1 MTSLFQP
8 AKTGDVARPVIIV
21 DLSLIKY
28 EFESFLLAG
37 EFDLFE
43 DGRILAKMDGYH
55 ATAEFSFGKLILS
68 CWGDG
73 WARSWRVIS
82 CELSPERLTLECAK
96 QMGVKRCSLTLSRGV
111 VDRQAAQA
119 RKDFARKLSAMI
131 EANLAGVR
139 VERAVAARND
149 RRHLSGLHVRL
160 VIRDRG
166 RRWAGI
172 GVSDSEVQASIDT
185 ALAYGITWLDELRRR
200 SGSVDGLM
208 IFAPRCD
215 TIAIR
220 LTGISDATRVALF
233 RINEVSG
240 AIEPATPFDQ
250 GDLND
255 SFRKAARR
263 AHWPRPG
270 MLPPDCAMLVDSVR
284 RLAPDHLEA
293 HHRGP
298 WVSLSIRGL
307 EVARVW
313 INRRRI
319 EFGIG
324 DARIKLD
331 QRNEPQL
338 VRLIQDT
345 ISRRRPESALRN
357 EIIFRFQ
364 PERWLES
371 MISRDVNALDST
383 LDPRFVYSQVPTYRG
398 EQRTFID
405 LLAATREGRLVVMEL
420 KVSEETEFPFQALD
434 YWLRV
439 EWHRSRGDFHRRGYF
454 EGLSMIDA
462 PPLLYLV
469 APLFR
474 FHESTKLITAS
485 IHPRVPVYRIG
496 VNEDWRNGVKVLLRE
511 RLN

>member
-1 MTSLFQP
+1 MRP
-8 AKTGDVARPVIIV
+8 AIIF
-21 DLSLIKY
+21 DLSQIKY
-28 EFESFLLAG
+28 ELERFLLAG

-43 DGRILAKMDGYH
+43 DELPLAKVDAEH
-55 ATAEFSFGKLILS
+55 AAAEFSYGKLILS

-73 WARSWRVIS
+73 WSRSWRIIS
-82 CELSPERLTLECAK
+82 CEISPERLTIECAK
-96 QMGVKRCSLTLSRGV
+96 QMGLKRCALTLSRGAGV
-111 VDRQAAQA
+111 RQAAQL
-119 RKDFARKLSAMI
+119 RTEFARKLGALI
-131 EANLAGVR
+131 EATLPGLR
-139 VERAVAARND
+139 VEQALSARND
-149 RRHLSGLHVRL
+149 RRHLSGVHARL
-160 VIRDRG
+160 IIRDRG
-166 RRWAGI
+166 KRLAGV
-172 GVSDSEVQASIDT
+172 GVSETELQPGVDST
-185 ALAYGITWLDELRRR
+185 LAAGLVWLDELRRR
-200 SGSVDGLM
+200 SGSVEGLM

-220 LTGISDATRVALF
+220 LTALAAPARVSLY
-233 RINEVSG
+233 RVDEGKGTIKPVS
-240 AIEPATPFDQ
+240 PFDQ

-270 MLPPDCAMLVDSVR
+270 MLPPDCAMLVESVR
-284 RLAPDHLEA
+284 RLAPDDIEA
-293 HHRGP
+293 HHRGA

-313 INRRRI
+313 INRRRV

-324 DARIKLD
+324 EQREKLD
-331 QRNEPQL
+331 HRNEQDL
-338 VRLIQDT
+338 ENLIRET
-345 ISRRRPESALRN
+345 ISRRRPEAEFRN

-371 MISRDVNALDST
+371 IISRDVTQLDAT

-398 EQRTFID
+398 DQRTFID

-439 EWHRSRGDFHRRGYF
+439 EWHRARGDFHRRGYF
-454 EGLSMIDA
+454 EGLSLIDS

-474 FHESTKLITAS
+474 FHETTKLIAGS
-485 IHPRVPVYRIG
+485 IHERVPVYRIG
-496 VNEDWRNGVKVLLRE
+496 INEDWRRGVRVLLRE
-511 RLN
+511 RMN

>member
-1 MTSLFQP
+1 MSHPT
-8 AKTGDVARPVIIV
+8 IV
-21 DLSLIKY
+21 FDLSQIKY
-28 EFESFLLAG
+28 EFERFLLGG

-43 DGRILAKMDGYH
+43 DDRALAKTDAAH
-55 ATAEFSFGKLILS
+55 STAEFSYGKLILS

-73 WARSWRVIS
+73 WSRSWRVIS
-82 CELSPERLTLECAK
+82 CEISPERLTIKCAK
-96 QMGVKRCSLTLSRGV
+96 QMGLKRCALTLSRGAGV
-111 VDRQAAQA
+111 RQAAQA
-119 RKDFARKLSAMI
+119 RKEFARKLAAMI
-131 EANLAGVR
+131 EANLPGIR
-139 VERAVAARND
+139 VEKAVTARND
-149 RRHLSGLHVRL
+149 PSHLSGVHARL

-166 RRWAGI
+166 KRLAGI
-172 GVSDSEVQASIDT
+172 GVSESELQPNVDA
-185 ALAYGITWLDELRRR
+185 ALAAGLTWLDELRRR
-200 SGSVDGLM
+200 GGSVEGLM

-220 LTGISDATRVALF
+220 LTGISLATKVSLF
-233 RINEVSG
+233 RIDETKGTIESVS
-240 AIEPATPFDQ
+240 PFDQ

-270 MLPPDCAMLVDSVR
+270 MLPPDCAMLVESVR
-284 RLAPDHLEA
+284 RLAPDQIEA

-307 EVARVW
+307 DVARVW
-313 INRRRI
+313 INRRRV

-324 DARIKLD
+324 EARLKLD
-331 QRNEPQL
+331 HRNEQEL
-338 VRLIQDT
+338 DRLIQET
-345 ISRRRPESALRN
+345 ISRRRPESELRN
-357 EIIFRFQ
+357 EMMFRFQ

-371 MISRDVNALDST
+371 IISRDVTALDST

-405 LLAATREGRLVVMEL
+405 LLAVTRDGRLVVMEL

-454 EGLSMIDA
+454 EGLSLIDA

-474 FHESTKLITAS
+474 FHETTKLIATS
-485 IHPRVPVYRIG
+485 IHQRVPVYRIG
-496 VNEDWRNGVKVLLRE
+496 INEDWRRGVRVLLRE
-511 RLN
+511 KLN

>member
-1 MTSLFQP
+1 MVHPT
-8 AKTGDVARPVIIV
+8 IIF
-21 DLSLIKY
+21 DLSRIKY
-28 EFESFLLAG
+28 EFESFLLGG

-43 DGRILAKMDGYH
+43 DDRALAKMDAGH
-55 ATAEFSFGKLILS
+55 STAEFSYRKLIVS

-73 WARSWRVIS
+73 WSRSWRVLS
-82 CELSPERLTLECAK
+82 CDLSPERLTLECAK
-96 QMGVKRCSLTLSRGV
+96 QMGLKRCALTLSRGAGV
-111 VDRQAAQA
+111 RQAAQA
-119 RKDFARKLSAMI
+119 RKEFARKLAAMI
-131 EANLAGVR
+131 EANLPGIR
-139 VERAVAARND
+139 VEHAVAARND
-149 RRHLSGLHVRL
+149 RRHLSGVHVRL

-166 RRWAGI
+166 KRWAGI
-172 GVSDSEVQASIDT
+172 GVSESELQPTVDA
-185 ALAYGITWLDELRRR
+185 ALGAGLTWLGELRRR
-200 SGSVDGLM
+200 SGPVEGLM

-220 LTGISDATRVALF
+220 LTGISAATKIALF
-233 RINEVSG
+233 RIDETKG
-240 AIEPATPFDQ
+240 AIESAAPFDQ

-270 MLPPDCAMLVDSVR
+270 MLPPDCAMLVESVR
-284 RLAPDHLEA
+284 RLAPDHIEA

-313 INRRRI
+313 INRRRV

-324 DARIKLD
+324 EARVKLD
-331 QRNEPQL
+331 QRNEHEL
-338 VRLIQDT
+338 ERLIQET
-345 ISRRRPESALRN
+345 ISRRRPESELRN
-357 EIIFRFQ
+357 EMVFRFQ

-371 MISRDVNALDST
+371 IISRDVTALDST
-383 LDPRFVYSQVPTYRG
+383 LDPSFVYSQVPTYRG

-454 EGLSMIDA
+454 EGLSLIDA

-474 FHESTKLITAS
+474 FHETTKLVAAS
-485 IHPRVPVYRIG
+485 IHERVPVYRIG
-496 VNEDWRNGVKVLLRE
+496 INEDWRSGVRVLLRE
-511 RLN
+511 RLNGE

>member
-1 MTSLFQP
+1 MIHS
-8 AKTGDVARPVIIV
+8 AIV
-21 DLSLIKY
+21 FDLSQIKY
-28 EFESFLLAG
+28 EFERFLLGG

-43 DGRILAKMDGYH
+43 DDRALASTDADH
-55 ATAEFSFGKLILS
+55 STAEFSYGKLILS

-73 WARSWRVIS
+73 WSRSWRVIS
-82 CELSPERLTLECAK
+82 CEISPERLTLECAK
-96 QMGVKRCSLTLSRGV
+96 QMGLKRCTLTLSRGAGV
-111 VDRQAAQA
+111 RQAAQA
-119 RKDFARKLSAMI
+119 RKEFARKLAAMI
-131 EANLAGVR
+131 EANLPGIR
-139 VERAVAARND
+139 VEKAVTARND
-149 RRHLSGLHVRL
+149 PSHLSGVHARL

-166 RRWAGI
+166 KRLAGI
-172 GVSDSEVQASIDT
+172 GVSESELQPNVDA
-185 ALAYGITWLDELRRR
+185 ALAAGLTWLDELRRR

-220 LTGISDATRVALF
+220 LTGISLATKVSLF
-233 RINEVSG
+233 RIDETKGTIESVS
-240 AIEPATPFDQ
+240 PFDQ

-270 MLPPDCAMLVDSVR
+270 MLPPDCAMLVESVR
-284 RLAPDHLEA
+284 RLAPDQIEA

-307 EVARVW
+307 DVARVW
-313 INRRRI
+313 INRRRV

-324 DARIKLD
+324 EARLKLD
-331 QRNEPQL
+331 HRNEQEL
-338 VRLIQDT
+338 DRLIQET
-345 ISRRRPESALRN
+345 ISRRRPESELRN
-357 EIIFRFQ
+357 EMMFRFQ

-371 MISRDVNALDST
+371 IISRDVTALDST

-405 LLAATREGRLVVMEL
+405 LLAVTRDGRLVVMEL

-454 EGLSMIDA
+454 EGLSLIDA

-474 FHESTKLITAS
+474 FHETTKLIATS
-485 IHPRVPVYRIG
+485 IHQRVPVYRIG
-496 VNEDWRNGVKVLLRE
+496 INEDWRRGVRVLLRE
-511 RLN
+511 KLN

>member
-1 MTSLFQP
+1 
-8 AKTGDVARPVIIV
+8 VIHPTITF
-21 DLSLIKY
+21 DLSHIKY
-28 EFESFLLAG
+28 EIERFLLGG

-43 DGRILAKMDGYH
+43 DELVLAKVDAEH
-55 ATAEFSFGKLILS
+55 ASAEFSYGKLILS
-68 CWGDG
+68 SWGDA
-73 WARSWRVIS
+73 WSRSWRIIS

-96 QMGVKRCSLTLSRGV
+96 QMGLKRCSLTLTRGAGV
-111 VDRQAAQA
+111 REAAEA
-119 RKDFARKLSAMI
+119 RKEFGRKLSALI
-131 EANLAGVR
+131 EANLTGLR
-139 VERAVAARND
+139 VDQAVTARND
-149 RRHLSGLHVRL
+149 RRHLSGVHTRL

-166 RRWAGI
+166 KRLAGI
-172 GVSDSEVQASIDT
+172 GVSETELQPSVDA
-185 ALAYGITWLDELRRR
+185 ALGAGLIWLDELRRR

-215 TIAIR
+215 TTAIR
-220 LTGISDATRVALF
+220 LTALAAPTRVSLY
-233 RINEVSG
+233 RVDEKKGTIETVS
-240 AIEPATPFDQ
+240 AFDQ

-270 MLPPDCAMLVDSVR
+270 MLPPDAAMLVESVR
-284 RLAPDHLEA
+284 RLAPDHIET
-293 HHRGP
+293 HHRGA

-313 INRRRI
+313 INRRRV

-324 DARIKLD
+324 EARVKLD
-331 QRNEPQL
+331 QRNGHELEQM
-338 VRLIQDT
+338 IQAT
-345 ISRRRPESALRN
+345 ISRRRPEVEFRN
-357 EIIFRFQ
+357 EMIFRYQ

-371 MISRDVNALDST
+371 LISREVTALDAT
-383 LDPRFVYSQVPTYRG
+383 LDSRFVYSQVPTYRG

-420 KVSEETEFPFQALD
+420 KVTEASEFPFQALD

-439 EWHRSRGDFHRRGYF
+439 EWHRARDDFHRRGYF
-454 EGLSMIDA
+454 EGLNLIDA

-474 FHESTKLITAS
+474 FHETTKLIAGS
-485 IHPRVPVYRIG
+485 IHERVPVYRVGINENWRSG
-496 VNEDWRNGVKVLLRE
+496 VRVLLQE

>member
-1 MTSLFQP
+1 M
-8 AKTGDVARPVIIV
+8 RPNITF
-21 DLSLIKY
+21 DLSLVKY
-28 EFESFLLAG
+28 EFERFLLGG

-43 DGRILAKMDGYH
+43 DELLVSKVNAERA
-55 ATAEFSFGKLILS
+55 AVEFSYGKLILS

-73 WARSWRVIS
+73 WSRSWRVIS
-82 CELSPERLTLECAK
+82 CELSPERLTLECSK
-96 QMGVKRCSLTLSRGV
+96 QMGLKRCEITLSRGEGV
-111 VDRQAAQA
+111 RQAAQA
-119 RKDFARKLSAMI
+119 RKDFARKLAAMI
-131 EANLAGVR
+131 EATLTGLR
-139 VERAVAARND
+139 VEKAVTARND
-149 RRHLSGLHVRL
+149 RRHLSGVHARL
-160 VIRDRG
+160 IIRERG
-166 RRWAGI
+166 KRFAGI
-172 GVSDSEVQASIDT
+172 GVSETELQPNIDA
-185 ALAYGITWLDELRRR
+185 ALAAGLIWLDELRRR
-200 SGSVDGLM
+200 SGRVDGLM

-220 LTGISDATRVALF
+220 LTAVSISTQASLY
-233 RINEVSG
+233 RINETKGS
-240 AIEPATPFDQ
+240 IEPISPFDQ

-270 MLPPDCAMLVDSVR
+270 MLPPDSAMLVESVR
-284 RLAPDHLEA
+284 RLAPDHIET
-293 HHRGP
+293 HHRGA
-298 WVSLSIRGL
+298 WVSLSISGL
-307 EVARVW
+307 EIARVSV
-313 INRRRI
+313 NRRRV

-324 DARIKLD
+324 DARVKLD
-331 QRNEPQL
+331 SRNEAEL
-338 VRLIQDT
+338 ERLIRQT
-345 ISRRRPESALRN
+345 ISRRRPEAQFRN
-357 EIIFRFQ
+357 EMIFRYQ

-371 MISRDVNALDST
+371 IIARDVTALDAT

-439 EWHRSRGDFHRRGYF
+439 EWHRARGDFHRRGYF
-454 EGLSMIDA
+454 DGLNLIDA

-474 FHESTKLITAS
+474 FHETTKLIAGS

-496 VNEDWRNGVKVLLRE
+496 INEDWRRGVRVLLRE

>member
-1 MTSLFQP
+1 MLHPT
-8 AKTGDVARPVIIV
+8 IIF
-21 DLSLIKY
+21 DLSRIKY
-28 EFESFLLAG
+28 GFESFLLGG

-43 DGRILAKMDGYH
+43 DDRILAKMDAGH
-55 ATAEFSFGKLILS
+55 STAEFSFGKLILS

-73 WARSWRVIS
+73 WSRSWRVIS
-82 CELSPERLTLECAK
+82 CEISPEQLTLECAK
-96 QMGVKRCSLTLSRGV
+96 QMGLKRCALTLSRGAGV
-111 VDRQAAQA
+111 RRAAQA
-119 RKDFARKLSAMI
+119 RREFARKLAAMI
-131 EANLAGVR
+131 EANLPGIR
-139 VERAVAARND
+139 VEQAVAARND
-149 RRHLSGLHVRL
+149 RRHLSGVHARL
-160 VIRDRG
+160 VIRSRG
-166 RRWAGI
+166 KRWAGI
-172 GVSDSEVQASIDT
+172 GVSESELQPTVDA
-185 ALAYGITWLDELRRR
+185 ALAAGLMWLGELRRR
-200 SGSVDGLM
+200 SGSVEGLM
-208 IFAPRCD
+208 IFSPQCD

-220 LTGISDATRVALF
+220 LTGISAATKVALF
-233 RINEVSG
+233 RINETKG
-240 AIEPATPFDQ
+240 GIESAAPFDQ

-270 MLPPDCAMLVDSVR
+270 MLPPDCAMLVESVR
-284 RLAPDHLEA
+284 RLAPDHIEA

-313 INRRRI
+313 INRRRV

-324 DARIKLD
+324 DARLKLD
-331 QRNEPQL
+331 HRNEHEL
-338 VRLIQDT
+338 ERLIQET
-345 ISRRRPESALRN
+345 ISRRRPESELRN
-357 EIIFRFQ
+357 EMVFRFQ

-371 MISRDVNALDST
+371 VISRDVTALDST
-383 LDPRFVYSQVPTYRG
+383 LDPSFVYSQVPTYRG

-454 EGLSMIDA
+454 ERLSLIDA

-474 FHESTKLITAS
+474 FHETTKLIAGS
-485 IHPRVPVYRIG
+485 IHERVPVYRIG
-496 VNEDWRNGVKVLLRE
+496 INEDWRSGVRVLLRE
-511 RLN
+511 KLNRE

>member
-1 MTSLFQP
+1 MVQP
-8 AKTGDVARPVIIV
+8 NVIF
-21 DLSLIKY
+21 DLSQIKY
-28 EFESFLLAG
+28 EIELFLLAG
-37 EFDLFE
+37 DFDVFE
-43 DGRILAKMDGYH
+43 DDRLLARVNAVY
-55 ATAEFSFGKLILS
+55 ALAEFSFGKLIVS

-82 CELSPERLTLECAK
+82 CEILADRLTIECAK
-96 QMGVKRCSLTLSRGV
+96 QMGVRRCVVTLSRGAGL
-111 VDRQAAQA
+111 RQRLHA
-119 RKDFARKLSAMI
+119 RKEFSRTLAAMI
-131 EANLAGVR
+131 EANLPRLR

-149 RRHLSGLHVRL
+149 RRHLSGMHVRL

-166 RRWAGI
+166 KRWAGV
-172 GVSDSEVQASIDT
+172 GVSEVELQTNIDT
-185 ALAYGITWLDELRRR
+185 ALAAGLVWLDELSRR
-200 SGSVDGLM
+200 SGSVEGLM

-220 LTGISDATRVALF
+220 LTALSDATRFELF
-233 RINEVSG
+233 RIDEAKG
-240 AIEPATPFDQ
+240 AIESARPFDQ

-255 SFRKAARR
+255 SFRKAAKR

-284 RLAPDHLEA
+284 RLAPDDIEV

-307 EVARVW
+307 EIARVW
-313 INRRRI
+313 IARRRV

-324 DARIKLD
+324 DTRVKLNN
-331 QRNEPQL
+331 RNGQELEQL
-338 VRLIQDT
+338 IGDA
-345 ISRRRPESALRN
+345 ISLRRSQSELRN
-357 EIIFRFQ
+357 EMLFRFQ

-371 MISRDVNALDST
+371 IISREVAVLDST
-383 LDPRFVYSQVPTYRG
+383 LDPAYVYSQVPTYRG
-398 EQRTFID
+398 DARTFID
-405 LLAATREGRLVVMEL
+405 LLGVTREGRLVVMEL
-420 KVSEETEFPFQALD
+420 KVNEQTEFPFQALD

-454 EGLSMIDA
+454 DGLRLIDA

-474 FHESTKLITAS
+474 FHETTKLIAGS
-485 IHPRVPVYRIG
+485 INQRVPVYRIG
-496 VNEDWRNGVKVLLRE
+496 VNEDWRSGVRVLLRE
-511 RLN
+511 RLNGE

>member
-1 MTSLFQP
+1 
-8 AKTGDVARPVIIV
+8 VAHPTIIF
-21 DLSLIKY
+21 DLSRIKY
-28 EFESFLLAG
+28 EFESFLLG
-37 EFDLFE
+37 DEFDLLE
-43 DGRILAKMDGYH
+43 DDRLLAKMEAEYS
-55 ATAEFSFGKLILS
+55 TAEFSYGKLILS

-73 WARSWRVIS
+73 WSRSWRVIS
-82 CELSPERLTLECAK
+82 CEISPERLTLECAK
-96 QMGVKRCSLTLSRGV
+96 QMGLKRCALTLSRGAGV
-111 VDRQAAQA
+111 RQAAQA
-119 RKDFARKLSAMI
+119 RKGFARKLAAMI
-131 EANLAGVR
+131 EANLPGIR
-139 VERAVAARND
+139 VEKAVTARND
-149 RRHLSGLHVRL
+149 RRHLSGVHARL
-160 VIRDRG
+160 VIRDRAK
-166 RRWAGI
+166 RLAGI
-172 GVSDSEVQASIDT
+172 GVSESELQPTVDA
-185 ALAYGITWLDELRRR
+185 ALAAGLTWLDELRRR

-220 LTGISDATRVALF
+220 LTGISAATKVSLF
-233 RINEVSG
+233 RIDETKGTVESVS
-240 AIEPATPFDQ
+240 PFDQ

-270 MLPPDCAMLVDSVR
+270 MLPPDCAMLVESVR
-284 RLAPDHLEA
+284 RLAPDQIEA

-313 INRRRI
+313 INRRRV

-324 DARIKLD
+324 EARLKLD
-331 QRNEPQL
+331 HRNEQEL
-338 VRLIQDT
+338 DRLIQET
-345 ISRRRPESALRN
+345 ISRRRPESELRN
-357 EIIFRFQ
+357 EMMFRFQ

-371 MISRDVNALDST
+371 IISRDVTALDST

-405 LLAATREGRLVVMEL
+405 LLAVTREGRLVVMEL

-454 EGLSMIDA
+454 EGLSLIDA

-469 APLFR
+469 APVFR
-474 FHESTKLITAS
+474 FHETTRLIAAS
-485 IHPRVPVYRIG
+485 IHERVPVYRIG
-496 VNEDWRNGVKVLLRE
+496 INEDWRRGVKVLLRE
-511 RLN
+511 RLNGE

>member
-1 MTSLFQP
+1 MIHHT
-8 AKTGDVARPVIIV
+8 IV
-21 DLSLIKY
+21 FDLSRIKY
-28 EFESFLLAG
+28 EFELFLLGG

-43 DGRILAKMDGYH
+43 DDRTLAKIDADH
-55 ATAEFSFGKLILS
+55 STVEFSYGKLILS

-73 WARSWRVIS
+73 WSRSWRVIS
-82 CELSPERLTLECAK
+82 CEISPERLTLECAK
-96 QMGVKRCSLTLSRGV
+96 QMGLKRCGLTLSRGV
-111 VDRQAAQA
+111 GVRQAAQA
-119 RKDFARKLSAMI
+119 RKEFARKLAAMI
-131 EANLAGVR
+131 EANLPGIR
-139 VERAVAARND
+139 VEKAVTARND
-149 RRHLSGLHVRL
+149 RRHLSGVQARL
-160 VIRDRG
+160 VIRDR
-166 RRWAGI
+166 RKRFAGI
-172 GVSDSEVQASIDT
+172 GVSESELQPNVDA
-185 ALAYGITWLDELRRR
+185 ALAAGLMWLDELRRR

-220 LTGISDATRVALF
+220 LTGISAVTKVSLF
-233 RINEVSG
+233 RIDETKGTIESVS
-240 AIEPATPFDQ
+240 PFDQ

-270 MLPPDCAMLVDSVR
+270 MLPPDCAMLVESVR
-284 RLAPDHLEA
+284 RLAPDQIEA

-313 INRRRI
+313 INRRRV

-324 DARIKLD
+324 EARLKLD
-331 QRNEPQL
+331 PRNEQEL
-338 VRLIQDT
+338 DRLIQET
-345 ISRRRPESALRN
+345 ISRRRPESELRN
-357 EIIFRFQ
+357 EMMFRFQ

-371 MISRDVNALDST
+371 IISRDVTALDST
-383 LDPRFVYSQVPTYRG
+383 LDPSFVYSQVPTYRG

-405 LLAATREGRLVVMEL
+405 LLAVTREGRLVVMEL

-454 EGLSMIDA
+454 EGLSLIDA

-474 FHESTKLITAS
+474 FHETTKLIAAS
-485 IHPRVPVYRIG
+485 IHERVPVYRIG
-496 VNEDWRNGVKVLLRE
+496 INEDWRRGVKVLLRE

>member
-1 MTSLFQP
+1 
-8 AKTGDVARPVIIV
+8 VIHPTIV
-21 DLSLIKY
+21 FDLSQIKY
-28 EFESFLLAG
+28 EFERFLLGG

-43 DGRILAKMDGYH
+43 DDRTLAKIDADH
-55 ATAEFSFGKLILS
+55 SRAEFSYGKLILS

-73 WARSWRVIS
+73 WSRSWRVIS
-82 CELSPERLTLECAK
+82 CEISPERLTLECAK
-96 QMGVKRCSLTLSRGV
+96 RMGLKRCTLTLSRGAGV
-111 VDRQAAQA
+111 RQAAQA
-119 RKDFARKLSAMI
+119 RKEFARKLAAMI
-131 EANLAGVR
+131 EANLPGIR
-139 VERAVAARND
+139 VEKAVTARND
-149 RRHLSGLHVRL
+149 RRHLSGVHARL
-160 VIRDRG
+160 VIRDR
-166 RRWAGI
+166 RKRFAGI
-172 GVSDSEVQASIDT
+172 GVSESELQPNVDA
-185 ALAYGITWLDELRRR
+185 ALAAGLTWLDEFRRR

-220 LTGISDATRVALF
+220 LTGISAATMVSLF
-233 RINEVSG
+233 RIDETKGTIESVS
-240 AIEPATPFDQ
+240 PFDQ

-270 MLPPDCAMLVDSVR
+270 MLPPDCAMLVESVR
-284 RLAPDHLEA
+284 RLAPDQIEA

-313 INRRRI
+313 INRRRV

-324 DARIKLD
+324 EARLKLD
-331 QRNEPQL
+331 HRNEQEL
-338 VRLIQDT
+338 DRLIQET
-345 ISRRRPESALRN
+345 ISRRRPESELRN
-357 EIIFRFQ
+357 EMMFRFQ

-371 MISRDVNALDST
+371 IISRDVTALDST
-383 LDPRFVYSQVPTYRG
+383 LNPSFVYSQVPTYRG

-405 LLAATREGRLVVMEL
+405 LLAVTREGRLVVMEL

-454 EGLSMIDA
+454 EGLNLIDA

-474 FHESTKLITAS
+474 FHETTKLIAAY
-485 IHPRVPVYRIG
+485 IHERVPVYRIG
-496 VNEDWRNGVKVLLRE
+496 INEDWRRGVRVLLRE

>member
-1 MTSLFQP
+1 MI
-8 AKTGDVARPVIIV
+8 RPTIV
-21 DLSLIKY
+21 FDLSMIKY
-28 EFESFLLAG
+28 EFESFMLAG

-43 DGRILAKMDGYH
+43 DQRILARMDGAH
-55 ATAEFSFGKLILS
+55 AVAEFSFGKLILS

-82 CELSPERLTLECAK
+82 CEVSPERLTLECAK
-96 QMGVKRCSLTLSRGV
+96 QMGVKRCALTLSRGV
-111 VDRQAAQA
+111 VDRRAAQG

-131 EANLAGVR
+131 EANLLGVQ

-149 RRHLSGLHVRL
+149 RRHLSGVHVRL

-166 RRWAGI
+166 MRWAGI
-172 GVSDSEVQASIDT
+172 GVSESELQANIDA
-185 ALAYGITWLDELRRR
+185 ALAAGVTWHNELRRK
-200 SGSVDGLM
+200 SGTVEGLM

-220 LTGISDATRVALF
+220 LTGLSGATKVVLF
-233 RINEVSG
+233 RINEVNG
-240 AIEPATPFDQ
+240 TIESAAPVDQ

-284 RLAPDHLEA
+284 RLAPDHVEA
-293 HHRGP
+293 HHRGR

-307 EVARVW
+307 EIARVW
-313 INRRRI
+313 VTRRRI

-331 QRNEPQL
+331 HRNETQL
-338 VRLIQDT
+338 ERLIQDT
-345 ISRRRPESALRN
+345 ILGRRPESELRN
-357 EIIFRFQ
+357 EMIFRFQ

-371 MISRDVNALDST
+371 IISRDVTSLDST

-405 LLAATREGRLVVMEL
+405 LLAATRQGRLVVMEL

-439 EWHRSRGDFHRRGYF
+439 EWHRSRGDFQRRGYF

-474 FHESTKLITAS
+474 FHETTKLIAAS

>member
-1 MTSLFQP
+1 
-8 AKTGDVARPVIIV
+8 VIHPTIV
-21 DLSLIKY
+21 FDLSQIKY
-28 EFESFLLAG
+28 EFERFLLGG
-37 EFDLFE
+37 ELDLFE
-43 DGRILAKMDGYH
+43 DDRTLAKIVADNS
-55 ATAEFSFGKLILS
+55 TAEFSYGKLILS

-73 WARSWRVIS
+73 WSRSWRVIS
-82 CELSPERLTLECAK
+82 CEISPERLTLECAK
-96 QMGVKRCSLTLSRGV
+96 QMGLKRCTLTLSRGAGV
-111 VDRQAAQA
+111 RQAAQA
-119 RKDFARKLSAMI
+119 RKEFARKLAAMI
-131 EANLAGVR
+131 EANLPGIR
-139 VERAVAARND
+139 VEKTVSARND
-149 RRHLSGLHVRL
+149 RRHLSGVHARL

-166 RRWAGI
+166 KRLAGI
-172 GVSDSEVQASIDT
+172 GVSESELQPNIDA
-185 ALAYGITWLDELRRR
+185 ALAAGLTWLDELRRR

-220 LTGISDATRVALF
+220 LTGIAAATKVSLF
-233 RINEVSG
+233 RIDETKGTIESVS
-240 AIEPATPFDQ
+240 PFDQ

-270 MLPPDCAMLVDSVR
+270 MLPPDCAMLVESVR
-284 RLAPDHLEA
+284 RLAPDQIEA

-313 INRRRI
+313 IKRRRV

-324 DARIKLD
+324 EARLKLD
-331 QRNEPQL
+331 PRNEHEL
-338 VRLIQDT
+338 ERLIQET
-345 ISRRRPESALRN
+345 ISRRRPESELRN
-357 EIIFRFQ
+357 EMMFRFQ

-371 MISRDVNALDST
+371 IISRDVTALDST
-383 LDPRFVYSQVPTYRG
+383 LDPSFVYSQVPTYRG

-405 LLAATREGRLVVMEL
+405 LLAVTREGRLVVMEL
-420 KVSEETEFPFQALD
+420 KVSEETEFSFQALD

-454 EGLSMIDA
+454 EGLSLIDA

-474 FHESTKLITAS
+474 FHETTKLIAAS
-485 IHPRVPVYRIG
+485 IHERVPVSRIG
-496 VNEDWRNGVKVLLRE
+496 INEDWRRGVRVLLRE

>member
-1 MTSLFQP
+1 
-8 AKTGDVARPVIIV
+8 
-21 DLSLIKY
+21 
-28 EFESFLLAG
+28 
-37 EFDLFE
+37 
-43 DGRILAKMDGYH
+43 
-55 ATAEFSFGKLILS
+55 
-68 CWGDG
+68 
-73 WARSWRVIS
+73 
-82 CELSPERLTLECAK
+82 
-96 QMGVKRCSLTLSRGV
+96 MGLKRCALTLSRGAGV
-111 VDRQAAQA
+111 RQAAQA
-119 RKDFARKLSAMI
+119 RKEFARKLAAMI
-131 EANLAGVR
+131 EANLPGIR
-139 VERAVAARND
+139 VEHAVSARND
-149 RRHLSGLHVRL
+149 RRHLSGVHVRL

-166 RRWAGI
+166 KRWAGI
-172 GVSDSEVQASIDT
+172 GVSESELQPTVDA
-185 ALAYGITWLDELRRR
+185 ALPAGLTWLGELRRR
-200 SGSVDGLM
+200 SGPVEGLM

-220 LTGISDATRVALF
+220 LTAISAGTKVALF
-233 RINEVSG
+233 RINETKG
-240 AIEPATPFDQ
+240 AIESAAPSDQ

-284 RLAPDHLEA
+284 RLAPDHIEA

-313 INRRRI
+313 INRRRVEI
-319 EFGIG
+319 GIG
-324 DARIKLD
+324 EARRKLD
-331 QRNEPQL
+331 HRNEHELEQ
-338 VRLIQDT
+338 LIQET
-345 ISRRRPESALRN
+345 ISCRRPESEFRN
-357 EIIFRFQ
+357 EMVFRFQ

-371 MISRDVNALDST
+371 IISRDVTALDST
-383 LDPRFVYSQVPTYRG
+383 LDPSFVYSQVPTYRG

-454 EGLSMIDA
+454 EGMSLIDA

-474 FHESTKLITAS
+474 FHETTKLIAAS
-485 IHPRVPVYRIG
+485 IHERVPVYRIG
-496 VNEDWRNGVKVLLRE
+496 INEEWRSGVRVLLRE